1 MSPISDRPPVS
12 LYLPRLDENPSAV
25 CPLISGLW
33 RVGRNFVILAQHTD
47 EVTQLDQHVSDLQ
60 QALLPLITECKLT
73 RNNTTSIYRYTI
85 VLSYICAL
93 IRSCIRS
100 HTVVMLSGARRP
112 CVHLGCVTP
121 AARCKFYL
129 QLPLGSSILSYHCER
144 LTRQFGIVT
153 QITTGTFTNHY
164 R

>member
-1 MSPISDRPPVS
+1 M
-12 LYLPRLDENPSAV
+12 
-25 CPLISGLW
+25 
-33 RVGRNFVILAQHTD
+33 
-47 EVTQLDQHVSDLQ
+47 
-60 QALLPLITECKLT
+60 ITECKLT

-153 QITTGTFTNHY
+153 PNSPALYAPWSMSPCLIALYLLCSAISLLPLLFFFIFETLWNGNTSHPVTPVFCTAF
-164 R
+164 

>member
-1 MSPISDRPPVS
+1 M
-12 LYLPRLDENPSAV
+12 
-25 CPLISGLW
+25 
-33 RVGRNFVILAQHTD
+33 
-47 EVTQLDQHVSDLQ
+47 SDLQ

-153 QITTGTFTNHY
+153 QNFSTFNEFGHCPGHDPYGGLAAENSKTPSLLIIRIRFSCDFERQDPRSY
-164 R
+164 MI

>member
-1 MSPISDRPPVS
+1 M
-12 LYLPRLDENPSAV
+12 
-25 CPLISGLW
+25 
-33 RVGRNFVILAQHTD
+33 
-47 EVTQLDQHVSDLQ
+47 SDLQ

-153 QITTGTFTNHY
+153 QLLNITLLGFFNSNSITMGLPYEQSDMGLAKTEKIGQPYF
-164 R
+164 

>member
-1 MSPISDRPPVS
+1 MRSVRP
-12 LYLPRLDENPSAV
+12 
-25 CPLISGLW
+25 
-33 RVGRNFVILAQHTD
+33 T
-47 EVTQLDQHVSDLQ
+47 VSDLQ
-60 QALLPLITECKLT
+60 QALLPLIIECKLT
-73 RNNTTSIYRYTI
+73 RTNTTSIYRYTI

-153 QITTGTFTNHY
+153 QNSDRNGAESKFWRGCSAQPRAGDLARTPVKRRASSRSMKGKFSEPG
-164 R
+164 